1 MADRT
6 TPDPETCQL
15 LREIRDD
22 QRESLG
28 ITRATIRSVR
38 ILVWSLVALVAF
50 DGLVFG
56 AFVVNA
62 MIKINTL
69 E

>member
-1 MADRT
+1 MVDPTPPDR
-6 TPDPETCQL
+6 EMCQL

-22 QRESLG
+22 QREALG
-28 ITRATIRSVR
+28 ITRSTIRSLR
-38 ILVWSLVALVAF
+38 ILVWSLVALVGF
-50 DGLVFG
+50 VGLVFG

-62 MIKINTL
+62 MIKINAL

>member
-6 TPDPETCQL
+6 TPDPEMCQL

-22 QRESLG
+22 QREALG

-50 DGLVFG
+50 VGLVFG